1 MTKRFEKKGNKQ
13 MSGGDLM
20 KNWPWALTYIYI
32 YVYISIYIYTHTHT
46 HLFSCFQKY
55 CNLKKIYEMCMN
67 KRFTYFMY
75 ILKFQCFLKTDVYIQ
90 YIFFKYHV
98 GITCSSRCKPRNFH
112 LNKLVIDYNQYLST
126 YLKQGKSA
134 ISWSSNSYKNIRKSI
149 KINMNIHSIEGHED
163 Q

>member
-1 MTKRFEKKGNKQ
+1 MASEKSQQKPPI
-13 MSGGDLM
+13 GDLQIWK
-20 KNWPWALTYIYI
+20 KNTYI
-32 YVYISIYIYTHTHT
+32 STHTHT
-46 HLFSCFQKY
+46 PILK
-55 CNLKKIYEMCMN
+55 NIAIWKKIYEMCIN
-67 KRFTYFMY
+67 NRFIYFIY

-134 ISWSSNSYKNIRKSI
+134 ISWSSNSYKNIRNSI
-149 KINMNIHSIEGHED
+149 NININTHSKEEHVD
-163 Q
+163 QYSVELNSSFLTLAVSM